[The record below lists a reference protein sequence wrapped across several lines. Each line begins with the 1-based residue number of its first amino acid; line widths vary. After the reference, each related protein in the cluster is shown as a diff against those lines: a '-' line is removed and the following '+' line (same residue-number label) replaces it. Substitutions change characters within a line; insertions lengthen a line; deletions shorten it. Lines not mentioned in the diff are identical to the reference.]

1 MIGQRPT
8 PRLGVPRM
16 SVLLFLALA
25 LGYAAGAV
33 AAVFLLPAPVVE
45 PVLAR
50 LLIASGVLG
59 LGAALF
65 FALQRHRRATARGA
79 AAAASGA
86 EADDTEP
93 DDDLAEVDD
102 IIGDPE
108 VLELL
113 GRRLADPL
121 ARLADGSIG
130 PKELRQILYD
140 GRVEL
145 HGARVLALPD
155 RTEAFLLVKPILR
168 DNTGADVGPHHYLRT
183 VARCGLGPLLG
194 RVVIVRTLQTLIR
207 VGSGGHGGS
216 GAVIGCAVGAEDL
229 ASPLLLDGV
238 EEFLRDHPG
247 VGSRLVLELD
257 CLPRQPHGVPAMR
270 RLTRQGIRFCLKRL
284 SIAPLDLDR
293 MRDLGF
299 AFVHLAA
306 PRFAVVPEVAGT
318 LPQLAAL
325 VETVR
330 DANLTLVVDRSDQTS
345 ARVDDTQDAAEDPDT
360 APHLPEA
367 REDAA

>member
-1 MIGQRPT
+1 MP
-8 PRLGVPRM
+8 
-16 SVLLFLALA
+16 VLLVLALA
-25 LGYAAGAV
+25 LGYAVGAL
-33 AAVFLLPAPVVE
+33 AAVFLLPQPVVE
-45 PVLAR
+45 PVLSR
-50 LLIASGVLG
+50 LMIASGVLG

-65 FALQRHRRATARGA
+65 FGLKRHRRATADSA
-79 AAAASGA
+79 AVAESEAALSMAA
-86 EADDTEP
+86 EHPLP

-108 VLELL
+108 VLEVL

-121 ARLADGSIG
+121 SRMADGSIG

-145 HGARVLALPD
+145 NGTPVLALPD
-155 RTEAFLLVKPILR
+155 RTEAFLLIKPILR
-168 DNTGADVGPHHYLRT
+168 DNAGADVGPHHYLRT
-183 VARCGLGPLLG
+183 VARCGLGPLLD

-207 VGSGGHGGS
+207 GGSDGKDQSGG
-216 GAVIGCAVGAEDL
+216 VIGCAIGAENL

-247 VGSRLVLELD
+247 AGSRLVLEVD
-257 CLPRQPHGVPAMR
+257 RLPRQPQTVPAMR
-270 RLTRQGIRFCLKRL
+270 RLTRHGIRFCLKRL
-284 SIAPLDLDR
+284 STAPLELDR

-306 PRFAVVPEVAGT
+306 PRFATVPEVANT

-325 VETVR
+325 VDTVR
-330 DANLTLVVDRSDQTS
+330 DADLTLVVDRSGRPS
-345 ARVDDTQDAAEDPDT
+345 ADEGDREPEEDLAF
-360 APHLPEA
+360 APLPSEA
-367 REDAA
+367 RENAA